1 MRVLHSYLG
10 SVDIWDAVFNKSGL
24 TLLSGVWQS
33 KDLPCAMQSGF
44 LWISIWILNDN
55 PPISSL
61 GKVWFCETYWSV
73 LETLWTM
80 DRTDLWRG
88 WSIAGS
94 ATHYQQHSQVEVWSV
109 SSSSVSFFVFLT
121 SSADQ
126 RRRVLSADLNLPRH
140 VSPPRRLW
148 R

>member
-1 MRVLHSYLG
+1 MRVLHCYLG

-61 GKVWFCETYWSV
+61 WKVWFCETYWSV
-73 LETLWTM
+73 LETLDDGLYWPLKRM
-80 DRTDLWRG
+80 EYRWFCYSLSAAQSG
-88 WSIAGS
+88 WG
-94 ATHYQQHSQVEVWSV
+94 VVRFLFF
-109 SSSSVSFFVFLT
+109 FFVFLT

-126 RRRVLSADLNLPRH
+126 RRRGLSADLNLPRH